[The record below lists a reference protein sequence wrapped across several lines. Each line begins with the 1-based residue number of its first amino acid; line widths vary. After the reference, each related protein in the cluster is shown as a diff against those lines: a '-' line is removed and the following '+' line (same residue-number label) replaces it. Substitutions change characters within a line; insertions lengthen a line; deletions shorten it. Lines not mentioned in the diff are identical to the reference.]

1 MTGRWQMTAQT
12 KNVPVTHLSSEI
24 NKLRHIVRN
33 PKEQIHVSTFIDAV
47 VRGGIHEVIEK
58 NGGKN
63 LCFGLKDIE
72 GNLVPLQEYHI
83 PAIEKEGDFRGF
95 LLSANDG
102 SETLEMAGHTTEIKI
117 ERELMGFFNGLFQV
131 VCGAL
136 KKDNEII
143 VFLTD
148 DYQTPAEM

>member
-1 MTGRWQMTAQT
+1 MTTKAQ
-12 KNVPVTHLSSEI
+12 NVPVKKLTSEI
-24 NKLRHIVRN
+24 NKLRHIVKN

-47 VRGGIHEVIEK
+47 VRGGIHEIIEE

-63 LCFGLKDIE
+63 LCFGLKDLQ

-83 PAIEKEGDFRGF
+83 PAYETEGNFRGF

-102 SETLEMAGHTTEIKI
+102 SETLEMGGHTTEIKL
-117 ERELMGFFNGLFQV
+117 ERELMGFFNGLYQV

-136 KKDNEII
+136 RKDNEII
-143 VFLTD
+143 VFITD
-148 DYQTPAEM
+148 DYVTPPEP

>member
-1 MTGRWQMTAQT
+1 MTAHT
-12 KNVPVTHLSSEI
+12 KNVPVTHLSTEI

-33 PKEQIHVSTFIDAV
+33 PKEHIHVSTFIDAV
-47 VRGGIHEVIEK
+47 VRGGIHEIIAN

-63 LCFGLKDIE
+63 LCFGLKDIH

-83 PAIEKEGDFRGF
+83 PAYEEEGNFRGF

-102 SETLEMAGHTTEIKI
+102 SETLEMGGQTTEIKL
-117 ERELMGFFNGLFQV
+117 ERELMGFFNGLYQV

-136 KKDNEII
+136 RKDNEIF
-143 VFLTD
+143 VYLMD
-148 DYQTPAEM
+148 DYETPPQT

>member
-1 MTGRWQMTAQT
+1 MTTQT
-12 KNVPVTHLSSEI
+12 DYVPVNKLTSEI
-24 NKLRHIVRN
+24 NKLRHIVKN

-47 VRGGIHEVIEK
+47 VRGGIHEIIEK

-63 LCFGLKDIE
+63 LCFGLKGLD

-83 PAIEKEGDFRGF
+83 PVHETEGNFRGF

-102 SETLEMAGHTTEIKI
+102 SETLEMGGHTTEIKL
-117 ERELMGFFNGLFQV
+117 ERELMGFFNGLYQV

-136 KKDNEII
+136 KNDNEII
-143 VFLTD
+143 VYVMD
-148 DYQTPAEM
+148 DYYSPPEP